1 MQSSCSTPSG
11 RSLFPCP
18 PFDDHVRSSV
28 ASRSCTSL
36 AARLTAVSFAGTA
49 GSVTAVAGLA
59 CFAGPSPFGV
69 SSSESLCSPDLSIS
83 RAFRVA
89 APFPERCGV
98 AVRRVSR
105 RIVRSAM
112 IRVSRDPFGISS
124 RGRSCSP
131 CDDHDRSKLATSMLE
146 PTSLALASRRSR
158 SSRFAHLPGARAVP
172 HAFTFRQPPA
182 YRLAH
187 LAVLELAH
195 GLFTLQCE
203 VRSASMF
210 ASVLVSAF
218 VLAHLSEIEP
228 IHVHAH
234 SSSGT
239 PVLPARA
246 THPCSPREG
255 SRSCFMRSHLSMLA
269 HVPRTCSPRSVH
281 VRARLHDPPFDLSCM
296 RGTRLCSP
304 IFAFTKRSHL
314 SMRTRRVRRVLQDM
328 LAFRRS
334 HPVPRAGSRSSRT
347 PFDARASVLCNLK
360 PPFDSSEPQLA
371 VSVSTKHA
379 RLSTLTSVFAAG
391 CPRP

>member
-1 MQSSCSTPSG
+1 MHLSTHRPI
-11 RSLFPCP
+11 R
-18 PFDDHVRSSV
+18 DDSRSS
-28 ASRSCTSL
+28 RPFRTS
-36 AARLTAVSFAGTA
+36 
-49 GSVTAVAGLA
+49 
-59 CFAGPSPFGV
+59 
-69 SSSESLCSPDLSIS
+69 S
-83 RAFRVA
+83 RA
-89 APFPERCGV
+89 
-98 AVRRVSR
+98 
-105 RIVRSAM
+105 
-112 IRVSRDPFGISS
+112 
-124 RGRSCSP
+124 RSCSP

-158 SSRFAHLPGARAVP
+158 SFRLAHLPDARAVP

-182 YRLAH
+182 YQLAH
-187 LAVLELAH
+187 LAVLEIAH

-210 ASVLVSAF
+210 ASALMSMF
-218 VLAHLSEIEP
+218 VLAHLSAIEP

-234 SSSGT
+234 QSGGT
-239 PVLPARA
+239 PALLVGA

-281 VRARLHDPPFDLSCM
+281 VRARVHDPPFDFSCM

-304 IFAFTKRSHL
+304 IFAFTQRAHL
-314 SMRTRRVRRVLQDM
+314 SMLTRRVRRVLQDM

-334 HPVPRAGSRSSRT
+334 HPVPRAGSRFSRT
-347 PFDARASVLCNLK
+347 PFDARASVLCSLK
-360 PPFDSSEPQLA
+360 PPFDSPKPQLA